1 MRTATDNGAQIV
13 RAAKGVNSARPSI
26 GRAKAVAL
34 VAALICGAYLTA
46 AALAAPNHGWVVC
59 ISLLPLFWAI
69 RALGPLRATLAG
81 ALWGGCLYVSAAAAV
96 PVIAPATRTLV
107 LLTTI
112 PAAYA
117 GLGAVLTRR
126 IGFNP
131 VMLGVGWILVEI
143 ALKPLG
149 LRYGLLAGAQGEGPL
164 LHWVG
169 RLLGYVVVAFV
180 VACASA
186 SLLAAL
192 SNARLRIPRPKSST
206 GLPESGRG
214 RPSAQTFLPV
224 ELWALCE
231 GYPRG
236 PPIRVAVK

>member
-1 MRTATDNGAQIV
+1 M
-13 RAAKGVNSARPSI
+13 
-26 GRAKAVAL
+26 
-34 VAALICGAYLTA
+34 
-46 AALAAPNHGWVVC
+46 
-59 ISLLPLFWAI
+59 
-69 RALGPLRATLAG
+69 GPVRATLAG
-81 ALWGGCLYVSAAAAV
+81 ALWGLCFYAFAATAV
-96 PVIAPATRTLV
+96 AVITPATLSW
-107 LLTTI
+107 LLLATI

-117 GLGAVLTRR
+117 GLGAALTRR

-131 VMLGVGWILVEI
+131 VVLGVGWILVEI

-169 RLLGYVVVAFV
+169 RLLGYVFVAFV

-192 SNARLRIPRPKSST
+192 SSARRLTIPRPKSSV

-214 RPSAQTFLPV
+214 HPSAQTFARDIRGARRSGSVSGDLGGG
-224 ELWALCE
+224 ELNHASTTLDTIDNGRSPPCE
-231 GYPRG
+231 ISGGQNPSDETDDAFISLAGKTYHEHFSY
-236 PPIRVAVK
+236 

>member
-1 MRTATDNGAQIV
+1 V
-13 RAAKGVNSARPSI
+13 CAKT
-26 GRAKAVAL
+26 VAL
-34 VAALICGAYLTA
+34 VAALISGAYLTA
-46 AALAAPNHGWVVC
+46 AARAATDHGWVVC

-69 RALGPLRATLAG
+69 RALGPVRATLAG
-81 ALWGGCLYVSAAAAV
+81 ALWGLCLYVFAATALAV
-96 PVIAPATRTLV
+96 ITPATLSW
-107 LLTTI
+107 LLLATI

-117 GLGAVLTRR
+117 GLGAALTRR

-131 VMLGVGWILVEI
+131 VVLGVGWILVEI

-164 LHWVG
+164 LHCVG
-169 RLLGYVVVAFV
+169 RLLGYVFVAFV

-192 SNARLRIPRPKSST
+192 SSARRLTIPRAKSSV

-214 RPSAQTFLPV
+214 RPSAQNFLPV
-224 ELWALCE
+224 ELWAVRE

-236 PPIRVAVK
+236 PPIRVALE